1 MSRLTAGTATFLMM
15 FGILALGQSFRGG
28 VSGSVT
34 NQSGAI
40 VGGATV
46 RLLGTDTGLTRTG
59 LSTGAGEFAFQ
70 DLPLGRY
77 SLSVIQAGFQTQD
90 VKDIQVEAGK
100 IFNLKVTLA
109 VASSATQV
117 EVSANAIAIETS
129 SSALTSVIPTKAITD
144 IPLNGR
150 DFTQLLKVE
159 SRS

>member
-1 MSRLTAGTATFLMM
+1 
-15 FGILALGQSFRGG
+15 
-28 VSGSVT
+28 
-34 NQSGAI
+34 
-40 VGGATV
+40 
-46 RLLGTDTGLTRTG
+46 
-59 LSTGAGEFAFQ
+59 
-70 DLPLGRY
+70 
-77 SLSVIQAGFQTQD
+77 VIQAGFQTQD

>member
-1 MSRLTAGTATFLMM
+1 M
-15 FGILALGQSFRGG
+15 
-28 VSGSVT
+28 
-34 NQSGAI
+34 
-40 VGGATV
+40 
-46 RLLGTDTGLTRTG
+46 
-59 LSTGAGEFAFQ
+59 
-70 DLPLGRY
+70 
-77 SLSVIQAGFQTQD
+77 IQAGFQTQD

-117 EVSANAIAIETS
+117 EVSANAIETS
-129 SSALTSVIPTKAITD
+129 SSALTGVIPTKAITD